1 MINVVIII
9 EGVNNMPKRTIYAVD
24 LLRKFDFYHLAHEFY
39 RYTYAYP
46 ELEADNEW
54 AEIKKVAED
63 ILVDVRC
70 HDGRFEEVDPDWY
83 RDFLRFYNSL
93 EAKHYAEDR
102 EFIFEPLHIALFLK
116 VGRRPKR

>member
-1 MINVVIII
+1 
-9 EGVNNMPKRTIYAVD
+9 MPKRTIYAVD

-39 RYTYAYP
+39 RYTYAHP

-70 HDGRFEEVDPDWY
+70 HDGRWHFGKFCV
-83 RDFLRFYNSL
+83 
-93 EAKHYAEDR
+93 
-102 EFIFEPLHIALFLK
+102 
-116 VGRRPKR
+116 KRNPNR

>member
-1 MINVVIII
+1 
-9 EGVNNMPKRTIYAVD
+9 MPKRTIYAVD

-39 RYTYAYP
+39 RYIYAHP

-70 HDGRFEEVDPDWY
+70 HDRRFEEVDPDWY

-102 EFIFEPLHIALFLK
+102 EFIFEPLHKAIFLK
-116 VGRRPKR
+116 IGRRPNSTKI

>member
-1 MINVVIII
+1 
-9 EGVNNMPKRTIYAVD
+9 MPKRTIYAVD

-39 RYTYAYP
+39 RYTYAHP

-102 EFIFEPLHIALFLK
+102 EFIFEPLHKAIFLK
-116 VGRRPKR
+116 IGRRLNSTKI